1 MVDRAALAAAPR
13 TYFAAVD
20 RKDMEATLACF
31 EPDAT
36 LTVQTAGIRFEGI
49 DAIRG
54 MFERFFADYATID
67 HRITGLVVDEAEG
80 RAATEQHCPHV
91 KVDGTPDTVR
101 ACNFFDVGPDCRFRR
116 VVIFI
121 DSASPLKEG

>member
-1 MVDRAALAAAPR
+1 MVDRASLAAAPR

-20 RKDMEATLACF
+20 RKDMEATLDCF
-31 EPDAT
+31 ADDAT
-36 LTVQTAGIRFEGI
+36 LTVQTAGIRFEGR

-54 MFERFFADYATID
+54 MFEHFFADYSVID
-67 HRITGLVVDEAEG
+67 HRITNLVVDEAEG
-80 RAATEQHCPHV
+80 RASTEQYCPHV
-91 KVDGTPDTVR
+91 KADGTPDTVR

-121 DSASPLKEG
+121 DSASPLRDG